1 MTGTTIAAAIATVTA
16 KPVPALAE
24 RLHFA
29 AVERGDGNAAGGPDK
44 PDDGGGDIR
53 RARRAV
59 TQGLQNLSD
68 TGAIIIGGA
77 ARRCIARRPPGGR
90 CVLLEKIGGRCR
102 RRRIGGISLG
112 GGAVRRAG
120 ARVGCANTE
129 RLLDGGERLFRC
141 VFCFLWSIRHFG
153 RRLVITPDCRRGPN
167 RHDSEGEACHEP
179 GTPSRPP
186 RCKHPRSIARQSSY
200 RLGNAKETT
209 AVKDFFIIVNRLRTI
224 ANAVHRPLRK
234 SDRGCRIGAAERPNA

>member
-1 MTGTTIAAAIATVTA
+1 MSKQEKEDDRYDNRRGDRDRDGKAGTRARGVN
-16 KPVPALAE
+16 
-24 RLHFA
+24 FA
-29 AVERGDGNAAGGPDK
+29 AVQRSDGNAAGGPDK
-44 PDDGGGDIR
+44 PDNCGGDIR

-90 CVLLEKIGGRCR
+90 CVRLEKIGGRCR

-129 RLLDGGERLFRC
+129 RLLNGGERFFRC

-167 RHDSEGEACHEP
+167 RRDREGEACHEP
-179 GTPSRPP
+179 DAVAPAALQTSPIYRPTIILSP
-186 RCKHPRSIARQSSY
+186 WQCERNHRC
-200 RLGNAKETT
+200 
-209 AVKDFFIIVNRLRTI
+209 
-224 ANAVHRPLRK
+224 
-234 SDRGCRIGAAERPNA
+234 